1 MLGRYYDLA
10 ADTETDLDIE
20 APEAVYLGY
29 RRCLSDTADSEWFG
43 AQDPVERERKRL
55 DKQGRADWYVNFAT
69 SQNHPVTPREGS
81 EPDG

>member
-10 ADTETDLDIE
+10 ADTEIDLDIE
-20 APEAVYLGY
+20 APEAAYLGY

-43 AQDPVERERKRL
+43 AQDPVEHERKRL
-55 DKQGRADWYVNFAT
+55 ARHGRADWYVNKTTAR
-69 SQNHPVTPREGS
+69 NRPVTLEAGP